1 MSEYKRFV
9 SYIYAYTKEGKGTN
23 TGFAKV
29 EIRAGKKRISITM
42 RGVQNAPVMHVCGFC
57 RREERLMCVPL
68 GRMILTGGSG
78 QFQYG
83 MDGEWI
89 PGSRV
94 RFEELSGIVVSA
106 PDSSGDTYATVWDDE
121 PFQLSM
127 FAWEEPEDS
136 QNVTGAA
143 KEPETPMA
151 VQDPAQG
158 EDAAEEKAGL
168 PENGC
173 PLMRENVSF
182 VSSSSSVDKTAPA
195 DGASSEEDASASEH
209 PSLAEDIALA
219 GSPLPVDSASS
230 ADAASPMGGEEQTGT
245 EYMGERESEFL
256 HSAQLEDEG
265 GQEKS
270 GADAQFW
277 SKMRRIYPQITPFS
291 YENHMEC
298 LKVKPGDIGRLP
310 RQNWIF
316 GNNSFLL
323 HGYFKYR
330 YLIFGKVEEEDA
342 GGYLIGVPGTYSNNE
357 KFLAGMFGFYD
368 FKPVQKG
375 SVAPGAFGY
384 WCTPMEC
391 PRDF

>member
-9 SYIYAYTKEGKGTN
+9 SYIYAYTKEGKGN
-23 TGFAKV
+23 NAGFAKV

-42 RGVQNAPVMHVCGFC
+42 RGISNIPMMHVCGFC
-57 RREERLMCVPL
+57 RKEERLVCVPL
-68 GRMILTGGSG
+68 GRMILTGGMG

-94 RFEELSGIVVSA
+94 RFEELAGIVISA
-106 PDSSGDTYATVWDDE
+106 SDSSGETYATVWDDE

-127 FAWEEPEDS
+127 FACEEEKLEE
-136 QNVTGAA
+136 
-143 KEPETPMA
+143 KEPEEESSEKEGLKKESEQEPTIIKSLEEEKIGESMEEEEEA
-151 VQDPAQG
+151 VMENQECHQYMEQDPENSVQ
-158 EDAAEEKAGL
+158 ESEVEPTIIKSLEEEKIGESMEEEEEAVMENQECHQYMEQD
-168 PENGC
+168 PEN
-173 PLMRENVSF
+173 
-182 VSSSSSVDKTAPA
+182 SV
-195 DGASSEEDASASEH
+195 
-209 PSLAEDIALA
+209 
-219 GSPLPVDSASS
+219 
-230 ADAASPMGGEEQTGT
+230 Q
-245 EYMGERESEFL
+245 ESEVL
-256 HSAQLEDEG
+256 HSAQFQEEQENEEEDSE
-265 GQEKS
+265 
-270 GADAQFW
+270 FW
-277 SKMRRIYPQITPFS
+277 KKMCRIYPKITPFS

-330 YLIFGKVEEEDA
+330 YLIFGRVKEEES
-342 GGYLIGVPGTYSNNE
+342 GGYLIGVPGTYSSNE

-375 SVAPGAFGY
+375 STATGTFGY

-391 PRDF
+391 PKNF

>member
-9 SYIYAYTKEGKGTN
+9 SYIYAYTKEGKGN
-23 TGFAKV
+23 NAGFAKV

-42 RGVQNAPVMHVCGFC
+42 RGISNIPMMHVCGFC
-57 RREERLMCVPL
+57 RKEERLVCVPL
-68 GRMILTGGSG
+68 GRMILTGGMG

-94 RFEELSGIVVSA
+94 RFEELAGIVISA
-106 PDSSGDTYATVWDDE
+106 SDSSGETYATVWDDE

-127 FAWEEPEDS
+127 FACEEEELEE
-136 QNVTGAA
+136 
-143 KEPETPMA
+143 KEPEEEPSEKEGLIKESEEEPIIIKPFEEEKISESMEEEEEA
-151 VQDPAQG
+151 VMENQECHQYMEQDP
-158 EDAAEEKAGL
+158 
-168 PENGC
+168 EN
-173 PLMRENVSF
+173 
-182 VSSSSSVDKTAPA
+182 SV
-195 DGASSEEDASASEH
+195 
-209 PSLAEDIALA
+209 
-219 GSPLPVDSASS
+219 
-230 ADAASPMGGEEQTGT
+230 Q
-245 EYMGERESEFL
+245 ESEVL
-256 HSAQLEDEG
+256 HSAQFQEEQENEEEDSE
-265 GQEKS
+265 
-270 GADAQFW
+270 FW
-277 SKMRRIYPQITPFS
+277 KKMCHIYPKITPFS

-330 YLIFGKVEEEDA
+330 YLIFGRIKEEES
-342 GGYLIGVPGTYSNNE
+342 GGYLIGVPGTYSSNE

-375 SVAPGAFGY
+375 STATGTFGY

-391 PRDF
+391 PKNF